1 VSGLF
6 RRRQLLGQPQLGSS
20 YDVVIVGGGVHG
32 LATAFYLAS
41 RFGITD
47 VAVLERS
54 YIGSGGSGRNTQV
67 IRANYNTPESV
78 RFYRESV
85 HMYRSLTQELDFNI
99 LYSEQGEIDL
109 VHGEDALRVERERV
123 ALNRSLGVDTVLLT
137 PAEIKAM
144 CPLVDLHGGGDHP
157 VVGASY
163 HAPGATARHDSV
175 VWGFAQAA
183 RRLGAEIHQ
192 GIGVE
197 RVLSTDDRCIGV
209 LTTGGGVI
217 HAGTVVLALGGYSSI
232 LAGSA
237 GFELPLVTHP
247 LQAFVTEPYR
257 HVLDHLVSSFDPI
270 IYVSQTQRG
279 ELVVGAEIEP
289 YASYSTASTFGFLTR
304 AATRCIAMLP
314 FMAGARVMRQWTGI
328 CDMTPDSSPIMG
340 PSPLP
345 SLLLT
350 AGWGTWGFKAAPIGG
365 LTMAELIATGRTPS
379 LIEPFA
385 LDRFE
390 RDRMVADAASA
401 GTH

>member
-1 VSGLF
+1 MSGLF
-6 RRRQLLGQPQLGSS
+6 RHRRMLDRPELRRS

-54 YIGSGGSGRNTQV
+54 YIGAGGSGRNTQV
-67 IRANYNTPESV
+67 IRANYNTPASV
-78 RFYRESV
+78 RFYRASID
-85 HMYRSLTQELDFNI
+85 MYRTLTQELDFNI

-109 VHGEDALRVERERV
+109 VHSEDALRVERERV

-137 PAEIKAM
+137 PSEIGAM
-144 CPLVDLHGGGDHP
+144 CPPIDLSGGGRHP
-157 VVGASY
+157 VVGASF

-183 RRLGAEIHQ
+183 RRRGVEIHQ
-192 GIGVE
+192 DVGVE
-197 RVLSTDDRCIGV
+197 QVISDDERCIGV
-209 LTTGGGVI
+209 LTTGGVI
-217 HAGTVVLALGGYSSI
+217 VHAGTVLLALGGYSSI
-232 LAGSA
+232 GAGWA
-237 GFELPLVTHP
+237 GLELPLVTHP

-289 YASYSTASTFGFLTR
+289 YASYSTSSTFGFLSR
-304 AATRCIAMLP
+304 AASRCITMLP
-314 FMAGARVMRQWTGI
+314 FMAGARVMRQWTGV

-340 PSPLP
+340 RTPIP
-345 SLLLT
+345 SLLVS

-365 LTMAELIATGRTPS
+365 LTMAELIATDRTPP
-379 LIEPFA
+379 LIEPFG